1 MAMLVIAMQVE
12 MLEGETSPV
21 DVDGM
26 VRGIDSVT
34 RALGPANGTVIF
46 IQPWRRRTIFLR
58 RTAPAARFCQLWKS
72 PTGTWSC

>member
-34 RALGPANGTVIF
+34 R
-46 IQPWRRRTIFLR
+46 
-58 RTAPAARFCQLWKS
+58 
-72 PTGTWSC
+72 